1 MNKLFEEAI
10 AKARRLPE
18 AEQDVAAE
26 ALLSIVHK
34 DEPKRML
41 TPEQVEDVKRI
52 QRDIRAGR
60 MQFATDEQLSVL
72 WKKCGL

>member
-10 AKARRLPE
+10 AKARKLPE

-34 DEPKRML
+34 DEPKRTL

-60 MQFATDEQLSVL
+60 MPFATDEQLSAL